1 MFASGKIM
9 LFNPVWDSEV
19 ERIGYRKCSPAAYAL
34 YNLADA
40 CSIAGVVYL
49 SVILLTWVNGSA
61 WWATVFW
68 LAGRLLFQI
77 SQMIVRRRS
86 FTYDYD
92 DDAAQWHGRNGMP
105 QRYTLEDYKRDYPE
119 NG

>member
-9 LFNPVWDSEV
+9 LFNPMWDSEV
-19 ERIGYRKCSPAAYAL
+19 ERIGYRKCSPATYAL

-40 CSIAGVVYL
+40 CSIAGAVYL

-61 WWATVFW
+61 WWVIVFW

-77 SQMIVRRRS
+77 SRMIVRRRG

-92 DDAAQWHGRNGMP
+92 DNAAQWYGRNGML
-105 QRYTLEDYKRDYPE
+105 QRYTLEDYKRDYPK

>member
-1 MFASGKIM
+1 M
-9 LFNPVWDSEV
+9 LFNPMWDSEV

-40 CSIAGVVYL
+40 
-49 SVILLTWVNGSA
+49 

-77 SQMIVRRRS
+77 SRMIVRRRG

-92 DDAAQWHGRNGMP
+92 DNAVQWHGRNGMP
-105 QRYTLEDYKRDYPE
+105 QRYTLEDYKRDYPK
-119 NG
+119 NV

>member
-9 LFNPVWDSEV
+9 LFNPMWDSEV

-40 CSIAGVVYL
+40 CSIAGAVYL
-49 SVILLTWVNGSA
+49 FRNTADLGKRQCVVGNRL
-61 WWATVFW
+61 
-68 LAGRLLFQI
+68 LAGGQAAVQI
-77 SQMIVRRRS
+77 SRMIVRRRS

-92 DDAAQWHGRNGMP
+92 DNAAQWHGRNGMP
-105 QRYTLEDYKRDYPE
+105 QRYTLEDYKRDYPK